1 MNTISFGKFPAL
13 EYAGEEAINTLCTN
27 LTFTGSKYRKIIISS
42 VVSGEG
48 KSFLAMQIMRTLA
61 GLGKKVALID
71 ADLRRSTIDAT
82 FRTQYPSKDRLGIT
96 HFLARKCEMNDIIY
110 STDIRRA
117 FYIPVGYSFTNSLAL
132 LNAPRFPT
140 LLDEIAANTDYVL
153 VDSPPVG
160 MIVDGLEIAKSC
172 DGAILVV
179 SYNSIRRRDLLEVS
193 KRIEK
198 TGCDIIGTVI
208 NKVPVNIYK
217 GKNYYGKSYYSGYNA
232 EIVKSTDLM
241 D

>member
-27 LTFTGSKYRKIIISS
+27 LTFTGSKYKKILISS
-42 VVSGEG
+42 VVTGEG
-48 KSFLAMQIMRTLA
+48 KSFLAMQIMRTLS
-61 GLGKKVALID
+61 GLGKKVVFID

-82 FRTQYPSKDRLGIT
+82 FRTQYPSKDHFGIT
-96 HFLARKCEMNDIIY
+96 HFLARKCEMNDVIY

-117 FYIPVGYSFTNSLAL
+117 FYVPIGYSVTNSLAL
-132 LNAPRFPT
+132 LNASRFPI

-153 VDSPPVG
+153 VDAPPVG
-160 MIVDGLEIAKSC
+160 MIVDGIEIAKSC

-179 SYNSIRRRDLLEVS
+179 SYNSVRRRDLLEVS

-208 NKVPVNIYK
+208 NNVPINIYK

-232 EIVKSTDLM
+232 EYVKSTALM